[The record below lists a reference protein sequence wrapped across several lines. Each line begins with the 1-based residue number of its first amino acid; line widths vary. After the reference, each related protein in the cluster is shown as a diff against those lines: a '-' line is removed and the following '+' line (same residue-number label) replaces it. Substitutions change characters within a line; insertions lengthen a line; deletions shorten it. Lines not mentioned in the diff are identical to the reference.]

1 MMRISLQGILILL
14 LASAGAGFS
23 FAEQLSPPRSA
34 GELRLSE
41 EEEFFETTRFRRLY
55 FSGDFRMAGDPPP
68 EFVSVPTA
76 GEGAAV
82 IFRHEMVGDAI
93 MRMWVYENAESFRFS
108 DEVWNKQLAEWME
121 ALPRRYSVRVE
132 QQFRETENSGP
143 PILGYVSIQAL
154 VAIEDDETG
163 RGYRQR
169 FYLVPVEESGLV
181 LLLSLRSGQERFSYF
196 DGIFDN
202 FVRRLYMLPP
212 EEE

>member
-1 MMRISLQGILILL
+1 MRATVHWVLLLL
-14 LASAGAGFS
+14 LALAGAGFS

-34 GELRLSE
+34 GELKLSE

-68 EFVSVPTA
+68 EFVTVPSA

-82 IFRHEMVGDAI
+82 TFRHEVVGNAV
-93 MRMWVYENAESFRFS
+93 MRMWVYEDAESFRFS
-108 DEVWNKQLAEWME
+108 DEVWNKQLSEWME

-154 VAIEDDETG
+154 VVIEDDETG
-163 RGYRQR
+163 RVHRQR
-169 FYLVPVEESGLV
+169 FYLAPVEESGLV
-181 LLLSLRSGQERFSYF
+181 LLLSLASGQERFSYF

-202 FVRRLYMLPP
+202 FVRRLYMLSS
-212 EEE
+212 EAE